1 MRKLALLLMLLALP
15 AFAERVPPR
24 MPTVGSSSNLAQRL
38 QSAQSLMRTRPD
50 LALDLLQQLNREYP
64 GQDHLLFEM
73 SRAQIL
79 LEQYD
84 EAEALLRE
92 LLERSPLSL
101 GIGTELAK
109 LLLRTGREEEGR
121 RMAEEMYLAGSYRA
135 SSFAA
140 LADLYRSVDR
150 YDLAESAY
158 RLGLARLS
166 PRDERGR
173 SRLFEGLLQEYSIG
187 GRPDAILRAFADWPH
202 DYKSHAPTRN
212 LVRSAERLLREHED
226 LPELGALADSLG
238 AAPSGERLAPL
249 LREVHFAGGDWEAY
263 LHEVQRAY
271 PGEDSARRAWLKNE
285 ARRCEEHP
293 RVARRI
299 WEKLLAEGESSPEGR
314 QAQLALLHLDL
325 EADAVARLRGE
336 AGNPGL
342 TLELAELC
350 DQNWGADQNLQIC
363 LARQDFLRG
372 RQVDAAAAEEAI
384 REALLKPYAW
394 FPRHETWR
402 LEIELGLDLLALE
415 REDEARGHFEA
426 LAAATGSEDAMGPA
440 APMDMSRLRQRS
452 EAHLSARY
460 QLART
465 DILTGNLQAAQDSLA
480 ELAKEYPSAREANDA
495 LEDAL
500 LLAESSQWPQSLAD
514 LMRGSLELEIRQRP
528 LEAAERLALFAEE
541 FPEDESIPTL
551 LFRMGV
557 LYERAY
563 RATEAVEAWTR
574 LERDFTDHHRAAT
587 ALERAARL
595 SLRLGEVERARGFIE
610 GLLERHPESTQLPGL
625 RELREQ
631 VSEDA

>member
-15 AFAERVPPR
+15 ALAERVPPQ

-38 QSAQSLMRTRPD
+38 QSAQSLMRARPD

-73 SRAQIL
+73 SRAQVL

-84 EAEALLRE
+84 EAELLLRD
-92 LLERSPLSL
+92 LLSRSPLSL

-109 LLLRTGREEEGR
+109 LLLRTGREAEGR
-121 RMAEEMYLAGSYRA
+121 RMAEEMYLAGSYRS

-158 RLGLARLS
+158 KLGLERLS

-173 SRLFEGLLQEYSIG
+173 ARLFEGLLQEYSIG
-187 GRPDAILRAFADWPH
+187 GRPEAILTAFADWPH
-202 DYKSHAPTRN
+202 DYKEHPPTRN

-226 LPELGALADSLG
+226 LPQLSSLADSLG
-238 AAPSGERLAPL
+238 TAPSGERLAPL
-249 LREVHFAGGDWEAY
+249 LREIHFAGGDWESY
-263 LHEVQRAY
+263 LREVQRAY
-271 PGEDSARRAWLKNE
+271 PGEDSAQRAWLKNE
-285 ARRCEEHP
+285 ARRCEEQP

-299 WEKLLAEGESSPEGR
+299 WEILLAEGGASPEGR
-314 QAQLALLHLDL
+314 QAQLALLLLDL
-325 EADAVARLRGE
+325 EADAVTRLRGE
-336 AGNPGL
+336 PGDANL
-342 TLELAELC
+342 AEELADLC
-350 DQNWGADQNLQIC
+350 DRNWGDDQNLQIC
-363 LARQDFLRG
+363 LARQDFLRRRLG
-372 RQVDAAAAEEAI
+372 EAAAAEEAI
-384 REALLKPYAW
+384 REALLKPFAW

-415 REDEARGHFEA
+415 REDEARGLFEA
-426 LAAATGSEDAMGPA
+426 LAAATGTDGAVDPSAMVEL
-440 APMDMSRLRQRS
+440 SRLRQRG
-452 EAHLSARY
+452 EAHLAARY
-460 QLART
+460 HLART
-465 DILTGNLQAAQDSLA
+465 DILTGGLQAAQDSLA

-500 LLAESSQWPQSLAD
+500 LLAESAQWPQSLAK

-528 LEAAERLALFAEE
+528 LEAAERLALFVDE
-541 FPEDESIPTL
+541 FPEDESLPTL
-551 LFRMGV
+551 LFRMGT
-557 LYERAY
+557 LYEEAY
-563 RATEAVEAWTR
+563 RSGEAIEVWTR
-574 LERDFTDHHRAAT
+574 LERDFPEHHRAAS

-595 SLRLGEVERARGFIE
+595 SLRMGDAARARQFIE
-610 GLLERHPESTQLPGL
+610 GLMDRHPESTQLPGL

-631 VSEDA
+631 VSEEA